1 VTKAAGWRTPKSRK
15 RQSKQT
21 KLDRL
26 LAQGTTIDVDVDGRR
41 AVYFKMPT
49 AELQTELNEALDK
62 SIKKRLK
69 ADGFELLHATRREHP
84 FHRDILRERIDTLAD
99 LSSEHRDYSTEAR
112 AEATRRDLLGL
123 IEDTKNSLVSFT
135 EYDIEK
141 VVERGRKEAVRAWS
155 HAISLCREYLR
166 DPKWHKGTYLERTLN
181 PPDGP
186 PLPSKLPKPVYVSE
200 LNPDLVL
207 ALANGFVN
215 MWMRR

>member
-1 VTKAAGWRTPKSRK
+1 MTKAAGRRTPKSRK

-84 FHRDILRERIDTLAD
+84 FHSDILRERIDTLAD
-99 LSSEHRDYSTEAR
+99 LSSELFHRGKSRSYAAR
-112 AEATRRDLLGL
+112 PSRA
-123 IEDTKNSLVSFT
+123 N
-135 EYDIEK
+135 
-141 VVERGRKEAVRAWS
+141 RG
-155 HAISLCREYLR
+155 Y
-166 DPKWHKGTYLERTLN
+166 
-181 PPDGP
+181 
-186 PLPSKLPKPVYVSE
+186 
-200 LNPDLVL
+200 
-207 ALANGFVN
+207 
-215 MWMRR
+215 